1 MDLESHRF
9 ISYFLPEQRA
19 ELCHSASLENFP
31 KGTVIFDE
39 NEKPDSLYLVLNGK
53 IEFSKRGG
61 LGQYQA
67 VAWAE
72 ENEFFGEFGVLDGQ
86 PRSARAVACQPAT
99 IAKIPGDRLI
109 DILERSPGKVVLQLF
124 HHIIHSLRLTTEQYV
139 NQMVHKHKMMLVG
152 EMANTI
158 IHDFKSPF
166 TGISLATSMLKDLH
180 ETEETHEWCNL
191 IQEQITQMVVMTEEI
206 LEFTRGNP
214 ILNKKPI
221 NLAEILERFH
231 RLNYIYW
238 NQAHVNF
245 ILQCDNIVLNADE
258 NKLMRVWQNLV
269 GNAVEALEGQ
279 GGEILMVAT
288 KRDQNALIKI
298 VDTGPGIPEAIQTRL
313 FDPFVTYG
321 KRGGTGLGTAIALS
335 IVEAHGGDITCESQ
349 PGKGTTFYIR
359 LPLMVSLNHDP
370 D

>member
-9 ISYFLPEQRA
+9 ISYFLPEQRV
-19 ELCHSASLENFP
+19 ELCQSASLEVFP
-31 KGTVIFDE
+31 EGTVIFEE
-39 NEKPDSLYLVLNGK
+39 NEKPDALYLVLKGK

-61 LGQYQA
+61 LGQYQP

-72 ENEFFGEFGVLDGQ
+72 ENDFFGEFGVLDGQ
-86 PRSARAVACQPAT
+86 PRSARAVACVSAT
-99 IAKIPGDRLI
+99 IAKIPRDRLM

-124 HHIIHSLRLTTEQYV
+124 HHIIHYLRLTTERYV

-166 TGISLATSMLKDLH
+166 TGISLATSMVKDLH
-180 ETEETHEWCNL
+180 EDEETQEWCNL
-191 IQEQITQMVVMTEEI
+191 IQAQITQMVVMTEEL
-206 LEFTRGNP
+206 LEFTRGSAV
-214 ILNKKPI
+214 LNKKPL
-221 NLAEILERFH
+221 NLAETLERFQ

-238 NQAHVNF
+238 NQSNIKF
-245 ILQCDNIVLNADE
+245 ILQCDNIILNADE

-269 GNAVEALEGQ
+269 GNAVEALDGQEGQ
-279 GGEILMVAT
+279 ILLVAT
-288 KRDQNALIKI
+288 KRDRDVIIKI
-298 VDTGPGIPEAIQTRL
+298 SDNGPGIPEAIQSRL

-335 IVEAHGGDITCESQ
+335 IIEAHEGTINFESEAGQ
-349 PGKGTTFYIR
+349 GTTFYIC
-359 LPLMVSLNHDP
+359 LPLL
-370 D
+370 